1 MHASVVVALRLS
13 CSAACGILLNQ
24 GIEPVFPALA
34 GRFLTTGSP
43 GKFDYKLFDS
53 KVCFLQKFPS
63 IHCLLQQP
71 SNIIFAV
78 YL

>member
-1 MHASVVVALRLS
+1 MQASRVVALKLS

-24 GIEPVFPALA
+24 GFPANA
-34 GRFLTTGSP
+34 GNTGN
-43 GKFDYKLFDS
+43 KLFDS
-53 KVCFLQKFPS
+53 KVSFLQKFPS